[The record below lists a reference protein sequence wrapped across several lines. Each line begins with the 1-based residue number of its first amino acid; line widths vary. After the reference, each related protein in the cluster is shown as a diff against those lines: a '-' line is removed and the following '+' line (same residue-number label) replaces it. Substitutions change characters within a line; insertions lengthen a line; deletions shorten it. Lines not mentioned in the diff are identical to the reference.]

1 MPLLEDS
8 SPIALGTAGLGSA
21 IPRDAAFQ
29 LLDAYREA
37 GGNHLDTAHD
47 YASWLPGG
55 AGASERTIGAWLGR
69 VGGREHLLIATKIG
83 CTQQNV
89 KRIRREILR
98 EELALSLERLQ
109 LPRVDFLWL
118 HRDDPAVPVEDI
130 LGWVEELRREGLFLE
145 CGASNWTASRLEQ
158 ATAAAKAMGVPGFRA
173 SQCGYNLAALVA
185 DRLPD
190 GDARFVHPEELAW
203 YRANQFPLVAY
214 ESQAGGFFSGRYAR
228 DRQPDSSRAKI
239 TLIHYAAEPNWRR
252 LEIAQTIALAHDASM
267 NQVALAWLRQR
278 PFPVVPIVGANNP
291 DQLRDSLGAV
301 RLRLSAEEIDR
312 LDQAPVAAK

>member
-1 MPLLEDS
+1 MPLLEHS

-21 IPRDAAFQ
+21 IPQAAAFQ
-29 LLDAYREA
+29 LLDAYVDA

-55 AGASERTIGAWLGR
+55 AGASECTIGAWLKRSGR
-69 VGGREHLLIATKIG
+69 RERLLVATKIG

-98 EELALSLERLQ
+98 EEMALSLERLQ
-109 LPRVDFLWL
+109 LPRVDLLWL
-118 HRDDPAVPVEDI
+118 HRDDPAVPVADI

-145 CGASNWTASRLEQ
+145 CGASNWTARRLEQ
-158 ATAAAKAMGVPGFRA
+158 AAAIAKAMGAPGFRA
-173 SQCGYNLAALVA
+173 SQCGYNLAALVP

-190 GDARFVHPEELAW
+190 GDARFIHPEELAW
-203 YRANQFPLVAY
+203 YRANQFPLAAY

-228 DRQPDSSRAKI
+228 DRQPDSPRAKVV
-239 TLIHYAAEPNWRR
+239 LLHYASEANWHR
-252 LEIAQTIALAHDASM
+252 LEIAQAIAAAHGATA

-291 DQLRDSLGAV
+291 EQLRDSLGAV
-301 RLRLSAEEIDR
+301 RLRLSTEEIDR
-312 LDQAPVAAK
+312 LDQARTAAE